1 MKLSFIIYLLS
12 LSLLSNGQEIVIPKG
27 YELLAETEG
36 DLDKDQ
42 ICEKVLVFETSEP
55 SEYGNIREIQVLK
68 YSNGQWT
75 IWRKS
80 CNAILKNQ
88 EGGIMGDPFEEI
100 SIENGILTIGFS
112 GGSSWKWFY
121 KDKYRFQNDEFELIG
136 HTSIYG
142 KLCEYW
148 ANFDFN
154 ISTGKIIYKK
164 EYEDCENDQNIY
176 KTEAEEFFYKGLK
189 INLNNRNL
197 GKVKLTTP
205 KYQEDLYL

>member
-1 MKLSFIIYLLS
+1 MKLPFIIYLLS
-12 LSLLSNGQEIVIPKG
+12 LSFLSYGQEIVIPKG

-88 EGGIMGDPFEEI
+88 EGGIMGDPFEEMVLQRQIQI
-100 SIENGILTIGFS
+100 S
-112 GGSSWKWFY
+112 K
-121 KDKYRFQNDEFELIG
+121 R
-136 HTSIYG
+136 
-142 KLCEYW
+142 
-148 ANFDFN
+148 
-154 ISTGKIIYKK
+154 
-164 EYEDCENDQNIY
+164 
-176 KTEAEEFFYKGLK
+176 
-189 INLNNRNL
+189 
-197 GKVKLTTP
+197 
-205 KYQEDLYL
+205 